1 MVPGGMTL
9 DLAVAAL
16 VAVGLVFT
24 VAYTF
29 VTGISPVP
37 TNRRVRA
44 TLLAAL
50 PARVEGTI
58 FELGSGWG
66 TLAFPLARRYPG
78 FPVEAYELSPVPWA
92 FSRLRAFLTPY
103 PNLTIHRRN
112 FHRASLSAAA
122 LVVCYLYPGGMDRLR
137 PQLEAELPDGALVV
151 SNFFAV
157 PGWKPLRVHRADDLE
172 SNPVYVYRMPAPPVT
187 RPFPAAERSLLPQR
201 TTPQTHVRLGSLTEP
216 TDTQSDE

>member
-122 LVVCYLYPGGMDRLR
+122 LVVCYLYPGGHGSPAAPARSRTPRWGVGGEQLFCRSGVETLASAPGRR
-137 PQLEAELPDGALVV
+137 PGKQPGVRIPDARPTGDAALPRGGKEPPTAKDNSADPRP
-151 SNFFAV
+151 
-157 PGWKPLRVHRADDLE
+157 PGLTHRA
-172 SNPVYVYRMPAPPVT
+172 YRYPK
-187 RPFPAAERSLLPQR
+187 
-201 TTPQTHVRLGSLTEP
+201 
-216 TDTQSDE
+216 